1 MRWRR
6 KVEGDSK
13 VTLRHHLE
21 NGELGKA
28 AGGPGV
34 GRRIKVG
41 LNMVSSQM
49 EGSQK
54 ERREWT

>member
-13 VTLRHHLE
+13 VTLRHRLE
-21 NGELGKA
+21 NGELGKT

-34 GRRIKVG
+34 GRRIKVDF
-41 LNMVSSQM
+41 NMVSSQM